1 LSEGTGHRHAS
12 ARNGAISLAKITT
25 AQDLLDSEL
34 VVLNLGLDIF
44 RQALESQKVKCVQV
58 DLSQAPKLEKRLADA
73 LDRLL

>member
-1 LSEGTGHRHAS
+1 
-12 ARNGAISLAKITT
+12 LAKKQAPQKLIG
-25 AQDLLDSEL
+25 SKL

-58 DLSQAPKLEKRLADA
+58 DLTQAPKLEKKLADA

>member
-1 LSEGTGHRHAS
+1 MPPRSAS
-12 ARNGAISLAKITT
+12 SRSGVSSLAKKPSPPN
-25 AQDLLDSEL
+25 LLESEL

-58 DLSQAPKLEKRLADA
+58 DLTQAPKLERKLADA

>member
-1 LSEGTGHRHAS
+1 M
-12 ARNGAISLAKITT
+12 AKKPSPPN
-25 AQDLLDSEL
+25 LLESEL

-58 DLSQAPKLEKRLADA
+58 DLTQAPKLERKLANA